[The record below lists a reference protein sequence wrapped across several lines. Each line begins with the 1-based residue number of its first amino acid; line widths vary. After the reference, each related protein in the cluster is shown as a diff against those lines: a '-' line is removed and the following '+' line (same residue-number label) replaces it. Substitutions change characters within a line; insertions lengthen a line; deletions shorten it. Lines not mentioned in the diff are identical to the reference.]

1 MDADR
6 HRRCWRCWPAAC
18 GSARRSCSSVI
29 GECLTEKSGRINL
42 GNEGVLVLG
51 AMVAYATSYETGNPW
66 AGVAA
71 AAVAGM
77 LLGGLHG
84 AVCSLARVND
94 VAMGIAI
101 MLAGTGIAFFFGKP
115 YVQPSAPLLPG
126 IPLGF
131 WSANRRRCA
140 TRCRCARCSCSASPR
155 RSRCDWCFRA
165 TRVGLRIRI
174 VGDSQD
180 AALALGLPIDRTRFL
195 ATACGS
201 ALAGIGGAFLSLY
214 YPGSWNEGLSS
225 GQGLMAVALVVFSRW
240 NPINCIYASLLFG
253 AAGALGPSLQTVGIT
268 WGYYLFYAA
277 PYVVTLVVLIITARG
292 GRSLAR
298 HAWATIDRTV
308 NHGNASLPIPYP
320 WPFDGSL
327 APQNTALIVIDMQT
341 DFCGVG
347 GYVDKMGYDLS
358 LTRAPIGPISSRAGG
373 PARRAAT
380 PSSIRARAIAP
391 TCPTC
396 RPTSAGGR
404 AASAPASAIPDPAAA
419 S

>member
-1 MDADR
+1 MM
-6 HRRCWRCWPAAC
+6 
-18 GSARRSCSSVI
+18 GSIGMVLLAMLAGSLRVSTPFLFVSL

-51 AMVAYATSYETGNPW
+51 AMVAYATSYETGSPW
-66 AGVAA
+66 AGVLAA
-71 AAVAGM
+71 AFAGL

-126 IPLGF
+126 IPFGF
-131 WSANRRRCA
+131 WSA
-140 TRCRCARCSCSASPR
+140 SPQVR
-155 RSRCDWCFRA
+155 NALLVCPLFLLGIVAAIVLHWCFNA

-225 GQGLMAVALVVFSRW
+225 GQGLMAVALVVFARW
-240 NPINCIYASLLFG
+240 NPINCVYASLLFG

-292 GRSLAR
+292 GRSLR
-298 HAWATIDRTV
+298 
-308 NHGNASLPIPYP
+308 GMP
-320 WPFDGSL
+320 G
-327 APQNTALIVIDMQT
+327 Q
-341 DFCGVG
+341 
-347 GYVDKMGYDLS
+347 LS
-358 LTRAPIGPISSRAGG
+358 IGR
-373 PARRAAT
+373 
-380 PSSIRARAIAP
+380 
-391 TCPTC
+391 
-396 RPTSAGGR
+396 
-404 AASAPASAIPDPAAA
+404 
-419 S
+419 

>member
-1 MDADR
+1 MMASIGMVLL
-6 HRRCWRCWPAAC
+6 AMLA
-18 GSARRSCSSVI
+18 GSLRVSTPFLFVSL

-51 AMVAYATSYETGNPW
+51 AMVAYATSYQTGSPW
-66 AGVAA
+66 AGVLAA
-71 AAVAGM
+71 AFAGL

-84 AVCSLARVND
+84 AICSLARVND

-115 YVQPSAPLLPG
+115 YVQPTAPLLPG
-126 IPLGF
+126 IPFGF
-131 WSANRRRCA
+131 WSA
-140 TRCRCARCSCSASPR
+140 SPQVR
-155 RSRCDWCFRA
+155 NALLVCPLFLLGIVAAMVLHWCFNA

-225 GQGLMAVALVVFSRW
+225 GQGLMAVALVVFARW
-240 NPINCIYASLLFG
+240 NPINCVYASLLFG

-277 PYVVTLVVLIITARG
+277 PYVVTLIVLIITARG
-292 GRSLAR
+292 GRSLR
-298 HAWATIDRTV
+298 
-308 NHGNASLPIPYP
+308 GMP
-320 WPFDGSL
+320 G
-327 APQNTALIVIDMQT
+327 Q
-341 DFCGVG
+341 
-347 GYVDKMGYDLS
+347 LS
-358 LTRAPIGPISSRAGG
+358 IGR
-373 PARRAAT
+373 
-380 PSSIRARAIAP
+380 
-391 TCPTC
+391 
-396 RPTSAGGR
+396 
-404 AASAPASAIPDPAAA
+404 
-419 S
+419 